1 MLFHW
6 SWEGCV
12 WQRLGG
18 GTLMGH
24 SFWRSGSFS
33 FSKSVLCMG
42 GVSKRCH
49 LKTRKKFENWA
60 PKFNQSKAHCHQQD
74 TPTTAYC
81 LRDVPALTIRVRYE
95 HTTVELRS
103 CLPRKIVHRT
113 ARRAQLFIPENVR
126 AAYQTGLALI
136 HEWYLFIFFFPT
148 KLAQTGRTS
157 TPVQNQGPRPG
168 DFKTLRGLFER
179 PVNAG
184 TWRNEGF
191 LFLFLF

>member
-1 MLFHW
+1 MRFVSLDAF
-6 SWEGCV
+6 SLELRRLCV
-12 WQRLGG
+12 AEVGG
-18 GTLMGH
+18 GEVNGAL
-24 SFWRSGSFS
+24 
-33 FSKSVLCMG
+33 SVLCMG

-81 LRDVPALTIRVRYE
+81 PRDVPALTIRVRYE

-148 KLAQTGRTS
+148 KLEPNGEDKHPCS
-157 TPVQNQGPRPG
+157 EPGP
-168 DFKTLRGLFER
+168 E
-179 PVNAG
+179 A
-184 TWRNEGF
+184 WGF
-191 LFLFLF
+191 